1 MKLYVPPPGRQP
13 AGLFARTGANCLG
26 LGFAILLWC
35 TCVLGQSSI
44 ENYHSYAAQPYG
56 AFGPQLITPNAL
68 RAPAKAQRAV
78 DKAAAAI
85 KHQQASEAEKQLARA
100 LELYPDYAMALML
113 RGIWKMNADRSNSI
127 KDLERAIHVDP
138 QYGVSYAVLASIY
151 NDDERY
157 DDAIP
162 LIHRAMQLLPAAWP
176 VHYEMARALCGNHQS
191 LEALREVTEAERRMS
206 ADKGAHANSIAAVH
220 YLRGILLVDQHEL
233 AEATREFGMSIDTQP
248 QGPLAAISTRIVARL
263 ESGETR

>member
-1 MKLYVPPPGRQP
+1 MKLYVHPLGRP
-13 AGLFARTGANCLG
+13 AGFLRRKRANCFG
-26 LGFAILLWC
+26 FGFAILLCC
-35 TCVLGQSSI
+35 TFVLGQDPI
-44 ENYHSYAAQPYG
+44 ENHYSYATQPYG
-56 AFGPQLITPNAL
+56 PFGPQLITPNAL

-100 LELYPDYAMALML
+100 LELYPDYAMALTL
-113 RGIWKMNADRSNSI
+113 RGIWKMNVDRSNSI

-151 NDDERY
+151 NDDDRY
-157 DDAIP
+157 DDAIA
-162 LIHRAMQLLPAAWP
+162 LIQRAMQLLPAAWP

-206 ADKGAHANSIAAVH
+206 ADKGAHANNIAAVH
-220 YLRGILLVDQHEL
+220 YLRGILLVDQHEFV
-233 AEATREFGMSIDTQP
+233 EATREFGISIDTQP
-248 QGPLAAISTRIVARL
+248 QGPLAAISTRIVAQL
-263 ESGETR
+263 ESEETH

>member
-1 MKLYVPPPGRQP
+1 MKLYAPPLGRRP
-13 AGLFARTGANCLG
+13 AGLFARSAKCS
-26 LGFAILLWC
+26 GFGFVILLCC
-35 TCVLGQSSI
+35 TCVLGQSAI
-44 ENYHSYAAQPYG
+44 ENHHSYAAQPYG

-78 DKAAAAI
+78 DKAAAAM
-85 KHQQASEAEKQLARA
+85 KQQQASEAEKQLARA
-100 LELYPDYAMALML
+100 LELYPDYAVALTL
-113 RGIWKMNADRSNSI
+113 RAIWKMNVNHSDSI

-138 QYGVSYAVLASIY
+138 QYGVSYAVLASMY

-162 LIHRAMQLLPAAWP
+162 LIQRAMQLLPAAWP

-191 LEALREVTEAERRMS
+191 PEALREVTEAERRVS
-206 ADKGAHANSIAAVH
+206 EDKGAHASSIAAVH
-220 YLRGILLVDQHEL
+220 YLRGILLVDLHEFV
-233 AEATREFGMSIDTQP
+233 EATREFGMSINTQP

-263 ESGETR
+263 ESGANR